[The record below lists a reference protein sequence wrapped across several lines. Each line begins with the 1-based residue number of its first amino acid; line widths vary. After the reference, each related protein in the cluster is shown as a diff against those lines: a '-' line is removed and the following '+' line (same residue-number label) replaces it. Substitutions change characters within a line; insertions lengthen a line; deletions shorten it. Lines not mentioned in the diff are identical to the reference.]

1 MKKILALMLC
11 CALVFSTA
19 ASASGLSD
27 WAAPEY
33 ESANSA
39 GLIPYSIVSKTLT
52 DKVTRVEFCEAVMNF
67 YVILKGEIPEFQE
80 NPFSDTENDAVI
92 MAYTLGV
99 IDGKT
104 PTQFFPKDFITR
116 QEMAKIIMRTI
127 NAADKDAHITLEEL
141 ENLCHFEDFS
151 DTAPWATTDIA
162 KSIKYEVMNGVSKTH
177 LFPRGYATRE
187 QAIAIL
193 NRAFEA
199 FCENKIYYKQP
210 KIKGLSDGAILSDK
224 LAFSWKDPAGA
235 ESYQILI
242 KDEYGNKVWGETT
255 EDTSLDLTASGLG
268 YNRYYTI
275 LVGAKIADH
284 ITVFSDHVKIFYGD
298 DPEEVNVITSLTGRM
313 ERVFPDGIAFAAK
326 EDADSYM
333 TTIEV
338 PVWQLNSAGEKYS
351 ATLPLTVNRNLADE
365 VVKIFQNIYASPEQF
380 PIKNVGG
387 YSWRTTAFGSI
398 SQHSYGTCIDI
409 NYDENYYC
417 YPTGE
422 AITGSFWK
430 PYENP
435 FSITPDGSVV
445 KAFSKY
451 GWTWGGTWTNLK
463 DYMHFSYLGK

>member
-11 CALVFSTA
+11 CALFFSTA
-19 ASASGLSD
+19 ASAGSLSD
-27 WAAPEY
+27 WAVSEY

-39 GLIPYSIVSKTLT
+39 GLIPYSIVSKKLT

-67 YVILKGEIPEFQE
+67 YVILKGEIPEFLE
-80 NPFSDTENDAVI
+80 NPFSDTKNDAVI

-104 PTQFFPKDFITR
+104 PTRFFPDDFITR

-141 ENLCHFEDFS
+141 EKLCNFEDFG
-151 DTAPWATTDIA
+151 DTDSWATTDIA

-187 QAIAIL
+187 QANAII
-193 NRAFEA
+193 NRAFKA
-199 FCENKIYYKQP
+199 FCENKVFYNQP
-210 KIKGLSDGAILSDK
+210 KITGLSNGATLSGGF
-224 LAFSWKDPAGA
+224 AFSWDAPAGA
-235 ESYQILI
+235 ISYQILV
-242 KDEYGNKVWGETT
+242 KDALGNKVYGETT
-255 EDTSLDLTASGLG
+255 RNTSVDLASKGLT
-268 YNRYYTI
+268 YNKNYTI
-275 LVGAKIADH
+275 LVGAKIAEC
-284 ITVFSDHVKIFYGD
+284 ITVFSDPVSVFYGNSRD
-298 DPEEVNVITSLTGRM
+298 EVNVITSLEGRM
-313 ERVFPDGIAFAAK
+313 RRVFPGGVAFTTKA
-326 EDADSYM
+326 DADNNM
-333 TTIEV
+333 RTINV
-338 PVWQLNSAGEKYS
+338 PVWQMDSSGRKYS
-351 ATLPLTVNRNLADE
+351 ATLPLVVNLNLADE
-365 VVKIFQNIYASPEQF
+365 VMKIFQSIYNSPEQF
-380 PIKNVGG
+380 PIKNVSG
-387 YSWRTTAFGSI
+387 YSWRSTAFGSV
-398 SQHSYGTCIDI
+398 SQHSYGTCVDI

-417 YPTGE
+417 YPSGE

-430 PYENP
+430 PYQNP